1 MDDIS
6 AATMLGIASIIAFSV
21 AVFFMIMLAVA
32 HADSAIGKFF
42 PDWETQYWED
52 LQRWLNSHNALG
64 DDTEDYFSMCW
75 HNYLDGCRK
84 QDQQD
89 IIQFLNNNTEL
100 WK

>member
-1 MDDIS
+1 MNDIS
-6 AATMLGIASIIAFSV
+6 AATMLGIAAIIAFSV

-32 HADSAIGKFF
+32 HADDS
-42 PDWETQYWED
+42 EE
-52 LQRWLNSHNALG
+52 
-64 DDTEDYFSMCW
+64 YFSMCW
-75 HNYLDGCRK
+75 RQYLDGCRM